1 MQTAHGLVDDSPA
14 LARPVAAGPAHQVWP
29 VDATTFSTD
38 RVQPLRHNF
47 HEHPL
52 MQLPALERLAKDL
65 MPTKQCR
72 FIKPGTTQAS
82 AFDHADKANDGRSIE
97 EVFRRIEETGSWIA
111 LYNVQTDPV
120 YKAFVEEVAATMR
133 PFIERDQPGVYEVGG
148 FIFISAPPSVTPFH
162 IDRENNCWLQVRGR
176 KTMNVWEPTDRMA
189 VPAQAVDDFI
199 VHGGQEGVT
208 LREDIRARSH
218 EFNTGPG
225 DGVYFPMTSPHMT
238 RTDTSWVTPGDGV
251 SISIGVVFYTDLTK
265 RKAYGHA
272 FNRMARRF
280 GLDLDPPTGRSAGD
294 IVRSLLGRAVVALH
308 KRTRGY
314 VAPKGF

>member
-1 MQTAHGLVDDSPA
+1 MPTAQSVDGTSIV
-14 LARPVAAGPAHQVWP
+14 ARPVPTGPACRVWP
-29 VDATTFSTD
+29 VDPEAFSTD
-38 RVQPLRHNF
+38 HVHALKHNF

-72 FIKPGTTQAS
+72 FIKPGTTQSS
-82 AFDHADKANDGRSIE
+82 AFDHGDKATDGRSLE

-120 YKAFVEEVAATMR
+120 YKAFVDEVAATMR
-133 PFIERDQPGVYEVGG
+133 PFLEPEQPGIYEVGG

-176 KTMNVWEPTDRMA
+176 KTMSVWEPTDREA
-189 VPAQAVDDFI
+189 VPSAAVDDFI
-199 VHGGQEGVT
+199 IHGDLNHVT
-208 LREDIRARSH
+208 LREEVRPRSH

-225 DGVYFPMTSPHMT
+225 DGVYFPMLSPHMT
-238 RTDTSWVTPGDGV
+238 RTDTSWVKPGDGV
-251 SISIGVVFYTDLTK
+251 SISIGVVFYSSLTR

-272 FNRMARRF
+272 FNRIARRF
-280 GLDLDPPTGRSAGD
+280 GLDLQPPTGRSAND
-294 IVRSLLGRAVVALH
+294 MLRSLLGRAVVAVH
-308 KRTRGY
+308 RRTRGY
-314 VAPKGF
+314 VPPKGF